1 MNKLYLLGALA
12 LSNVEAYVSAPISSP
27 GGIYTFGDESTYT
40 YTATGDCLASATAVT
55 LDPLTKRF
63 Y

>member
-12 LSNVEAYVSAPISSP
+12 LSNVEAYVASTISS
-27 GGIYTFGDESTYT
+27 GIYTFPDESTYT